1 MPSNR
6 YPGQGAV
13 SASQTAFG
21 PRLTASQSMVRLKSS
36 HRARDATYEDITPE
50 RQSLLWRGTAPVRQT
65 VPAGPD
71 VADELHGV
79 V

>member
-1 MPSNR
+1 
-6 YPGQGAV
+6 
-13 SASQTAFG
+13 
-21 PRLTASQSMVRLKSS
+21 MVRLKSS